1 MWTRL
6 TWGEDDEE
14 IEVEYDVEPAD
25 PTVGITR
32 ASVRDAKVYRILD
45 DRRRGP
51 EWTAARYAAEY
62 EALVTWLDEHPPEPA
77 EPDPD
82 DAADLRRERMAE

>member
-1 MWTRL
+1 MWTYL

-25 PTVGITR
+25 PTVGIYR
-32 ASVRDAKVYRILD
+32 ASVRDATVYHRLED
-45 DRRRGP
+45 GQRGP

-62 EALVTWLDEHPPEPA
+62 DALVTWLDEHPLEPA
-77 EPDPD
+77 EQDPD
-82 DAADLRRERMAE
+82 DAADLRREDGLT